1 MIYTTNIN
9 TKLFHIP
16 YSVAI
21 YISMI
26 KWKYDPNKKIQQ
38 TDGFVMGLRIEWNG
52 VKWPY
57 EINNQH
63 G

>member
-38 TDGFVMGLRIEWNG
+38 TDGFVMGLRIE
-52 VKWPY
+52 
-57 EINNQH
+57 
-63 G
+63 